1 MNMPSVIR
9 GLSVSRDLWYKYR
22 GRAVAI
28 ATAVS
33 YSLLGKRRQ
42 TVHLAKKDEANGHL

>member
-1 MNMPSVIR
+1 MNMPSAIR

-33 YSLLGKRRQ
+33 YSLLGQRHQ
-42 TVHLAKKDEANGHL
+42 AVHFVMKD